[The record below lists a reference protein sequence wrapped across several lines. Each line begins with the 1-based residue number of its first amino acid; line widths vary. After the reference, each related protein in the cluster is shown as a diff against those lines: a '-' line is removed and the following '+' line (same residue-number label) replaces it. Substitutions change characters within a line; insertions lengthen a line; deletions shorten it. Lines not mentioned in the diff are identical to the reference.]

1 MRKLAMSG
9 QTIICTIHQPSAAL
23 FETFDVLLLLA
34 RGGKTT
40 YFGPTG
46 KQSTTVIDYFARN
59 GAPCPPG
66 ANPAEHI
73 VDVVQGRFGN
83 EIDWP
88 QQWLNSTERE
98 QAMTEL
104 DTLNAEQEANDNSS
118 PNEIETEEARDFATP
133 IRYQIILVTKRQL
146 IALWRNPDYV
156 WNKVGL
162 HVSNA
167 LFGGFTFWKIG
178 NGSFDL
184 QLRLMA
190 VFNFVFVAPG
200 CINQLQPLFIRNRDI
215 FETREKKSKTYHWL
229 AFIAAQLISEI
240 PILILCGTLY
250 FAGWYFTAGFP
261 VKASLSGQVYLQ
273 MIRECRPPVTLL
285 KVQVM
290 QCDEEC

>member
-46 KQSTTVIDYFARN
+46 KHSSTVIDYFARN

-104 DTLNAEQEANDNSS
+104 DTLNAEQKANDNSS
-118 PNEIETEEARDFATP
+118 PNDIETEEARDFATP

-290 QCDEEC
+290 QCDEER